1 MKRRINQSKL
11 TLALTT
17 EYQFV
22 LPKSIFVYCCMKKTI
37 VFIALL
43 LLIIFE
49 LLRVYLIMTLPGSQ
63 RMNSIHLAY
72 WLGSNQTFIRIA
84 LGLLLAYPLLQLLRH
99 GTKKQKIVTLMLLV
113 IYGVVAYLFNW
124 KMEADKMFYQPKQVR
139 MVPEENNRVGDD
151 KLVIGVEIGGEAR
164 AYPIQQIGYHHQVR
178 DTINDVHLM
187 VTYCTVCRTGR
198 VFSPVVNGRV
208 ESFRLVGMDHFNA
221 MFEDA
226 STKSWWR
233 QSTGECI
240 AGPLKGQQLA
250 EVPSRQ
256 MALSAWKRAHP
267 NTLILQPDSNYQE
280 PINKMAAYE
289 AGKSKSQLTKRD
301 SLSWQAKS
309 WVLGISTGKV
319 ARCYDWNEL
328 LLYKQISDSLPGL
341 PLIIVI
347 ENDSTSFHAYE
358 NMLGEKSLQ
367 LIREENGI
375 RDAASG
381 TLWNWDGVGVSGT
394 LQSTSLQRIPCYQ
407 EYLHSWEY
415 FHPLSKRYSVKDN
428 KSRNSN

>member
-1 MKRRINQSKL
+1 
-11 TLALTT
+11 
-17 EYQFV
+17 
-22 LPKSIFVYCCMKKTI
+22 MKKTI
-37 VFIALL
+37 VYTGIT

-49 LLRVYLIMTLPGSQ
+49 FLRVYLIMPLPGSQ
-63 RMNSIHLAY
+63 QMNSINLAY
-72 WLGSNQTFIRIA
+72 WLGNNQQFIRIIGWLIISFPLLELFRTGTTTNKIFA
-84 LGLLLAYPLLQLLRH
+84 ILLLIAY
-99 GTKKQKIVTLMLLV
+99 GAV
-113 IYGVVAYLFNW
+113 GFLFNF
-124 KMEADKMFYQPKQVR
+124 KMEADKMFYQPQEVR
-139 MVPEENNRVGDD
+139 MVPIDKNQVGDE
-151 KLVIGVEIGGEAR
+151 KLVIGVEINGNAR

-178 DTINDVHLM
+178 DTIGDTHLM

-198 VFSPVVNGRV
+198 VYSPVVNDRV
-208 ESFRLVGMDHFNA
+208 EKFRLVGMDHFNA
-221 MFEDA
+221 MLEDA
-226 STKSWWR
+226 TTKSWWR

-240 AGPLKGQQLA
+240 AGALKGQQLA
-250 EVPSRQ
+250 EIPSRQ
-256 MALSAWKRAHP
+256 VALGAWKRAHP

-309 WVLGISTGKV
+309 WVLGISTATA

-328 LLYKQISDSLPGL
+328 LQYKQIIDSLPGL

-358 NMLGEKSLQ
+358 TTLGEKSLQ
-367 LIREENGI
+367 LMRMNHGI

-381 TLWNWDGVGVSGT
+381 TLWNWDGVGISGP
-394 LQSTSLQRIPCYQ
+394 LQATSLQRVPCYQ

-415 FHPLSKRYSVKDN
+415 FHPGSKRYSLKD
-428 KSRNSN
+428 KSRHSN

>member
-1 MKRRINQSKL
+1 
-11 TLALTT
+11 
-17 EYQFV
+17 
-22 LPKSIFVYCCMKKTI
+22 MKKTI

-49 LLRVYLIMTLPGSQ
+49 LLRVYLIMPLPGSQ

-72 WLGSNQTFIRIA
+72 WLGSNQTIIRIT
-84 LGLLLAYPLLQLLRH
+84 LGLLLAYPLVQLLSQ
-99 GTKKQKIVTLMLLV
+99 GTKTQKIVTLILLV

-124 KMEADKMFYQPKQVR
+124 KMEADKMFYQPKQVQI
-139 MVPEENNRVGDD
+139 VPVENNRVGDD

-240 AGPLKGQQLA
+240 AGPLRGQQLT
-250 EVPSRQ
+250 EIPSRQ
-256 MALSAWKRAHP
+256 VSLGAWKRAHT
-267 NTLILQPDSNYQE
+267 NTLILQPDSNYKE
-280 PINKMAAYE
+280 PIDKMAAYE
-289 AGKSKSQLTKRD
+289 SGKSKSQLTKRD
-301 SLSWQAKS
+301 SLSWKEKS
-309 WVLGISTGKV
+309 WVLGISTSN
-319 ARCYDWNEL
+319 ASRCYDWNEL
-328 LLYKQISDSLPGL
+328 LKNREIKDSLPNL
-341 PLIIVI
+341 PLIIVL
-347 ENDSTSFHAYE
+347 ENDGTSFHAYE
-358 NMLGEKSLQ
+358 RRLNNQSLQ
-367 LIREENGI
+367 LVRKAEGI
-375 RDAASG
+375 YDAASG
-381 TLWNWDGVGVSGT
+381 TLWNFDGIGMSGVLNSDT
-394 LQSTSLQRIPCYQ
+394 LRRIPCYQ

-415 FHPLSKRYSVKDN
+415 FHPGSKRFHIN
-428 KSRNSN
+428 K